1 MLFDDFPL
9 PFLFL
14 LSKISKAKIDA
25 ITCAQALIKDGKMPV
40 DICLLSDE
48 MYLQKCKEYFG
59 ELTSSDEKG
68 EFIKELSA
76 L

>member
-40 DICLLSDE
+40 EMLLSDE

-59 ELTSSDEKG
+59 ELTSSDENG
-68 EFIKELSA
+68 EIIKELSA